1 MGQHASARDSTAWT
15 VPATETPGIH
25 ELVDTNGIRL
35 HTVTAGPPDGDL
47 VVLLHGFPEFWYAW
61 KHQLPRLADAGY
73 RVVAP
78 DLRGYNHSDKPDGVA
93 AYHIDE
99 LVADVAGLVSAL
111 DREQAHVVGHDWGGL
126 VAWQTAIDR
135 PEVVDRLAVLNA
147 PHPSAYDRELRRSV
161 DQLLRSWYVLFFQLP
176 VLPEASLRWNDF
188 ATVDRILT
196 DGPTRPDAFTETDI
210 ERYKLALGQPGAL
223 TAAVNYYRA
232 LARRNAK
239 LTLTQGGVGTRP
251 VASPTLLVWGVQ
263 DDALSLA
270 LTQDLD
276 EWVPDCRVERLP
288 AASHWVQFD
297 APERVSDL
305 LLSHL
310 S

>member
-1 MGQHASARDSTAWT
+1 MGLVNGTRDSTAWT
-15 VPATETPGIH
+15 VPASETPGTH
-25 ELVDTNGIRL
+25 EMVDTNGIRL
-35 HTVTAGPPDGDL
+35 HTVTAGPADGDL
-47 VVLLHGFPEFWYAW
+47 VLLLHGFPEFWYAW
-61 KHQLPRLADAGY
+61 KHQIPGLADAGY

-99 LVADVAGLVSAL
+99 LVGDVAGLVSAF
-111 DREQAHVVGHDWGGL
+111 DREQAHIVGHDWGGV

-135 PEVVDRLAVLNA
+135 PDIVDKLAVLNA
-147 PHPSAYDRELRRSV
+147 PHPSAYEREIRRSL

-176 VLPEASLRWNDF
+176 VLPETSLRWNDF
-188 ATVDRILT
+188 SLLEQILT
-196 DGPTRPDAFTETDI
+196 DGPTHPDAFTDTDV
-210 ERYKLALGQPGAL
+210 ERYKQALGQPGAR

-232 LARRNAK
+232 LARRNAV
-239 LTLTQGGVGTRP
+239 LTVTQGGVDDRP
-251 VASPTLLVWGVQ
+251 VTAPTLLVWGVQ

-270 LTQDLD
+270 LTHDLD

-297 APERVSDL
+297 APETVSDL

-310 S
+310 P

>member
-15 VPATETPGIH
+15 VPAAETPGVH

-61 KHQLPRLADAGY
+61 KHQLSALADAGY

-78 DLRGYNHSDKPDGVA
+78 DLRGYNHSNKPDGVA

-111 DREQAHVVGHDWGGL
+111 DHEQAHIVGHDWGG
-126 VAWQTAIDR
+126 VIAWQTAIDR
-135 PEVVDRLAVLNA
+135 PDVVDQLAVLNA
-147 PHPSAYDRELRRSV
+147 PHPSAYERALRHSV

-176 VLPEASLRWNDF
+176 ALPEASLGWNDF
-188 ATVDRILT
+188 TMLERILA
-196 DGPTRPDAFTETDI
+196 DGPTRSDAFTETDVR
-210 ERYKLALGQPGAL
+210 RYKRALGQSGAR

-232 LARRNAK
+232 LGRRNAK
-239 LTLTQGGVGTRP
+239 LTLTAGGVGNRSVT
-251 VASPTLLVWGVQ
+251 APTLLIWGVQ
-263 DDALSLA
+263 DDALSLE
-270 LTQDLD
+270 LTQDLE

-297 APERVSDL
+297 APEQVSEL

-310 S
+310 P